1 MGFVT
6 VVAEDEKCIHLGRR
20 EDTKATQ
27 TEKTENQSSEQKE
40 NKHDAEHQGQQEIQ
54 RQR

>member
-6 VVAEDEKCIHLGRR
+6 VVAEDEKRIHLGGR

-27 TEKTENQSSEQKE
+27 TEKN
-40 NKHDAEHQGQQEIQ
+40 
-54 RQR
+54 